1 MFALFAV
8 IFVGLMAVLI
18 GREVSRGSRV
28 NRCSDMPKR
37 GHEESILVADE
48 GLDELH
54 QDFLE
59 DKWFDRGIEVNHSN
73 NIGFSDD

>member
-1 MFALFAV
+1 
-8 IFVGLMAVLI
+8 
-18 GREVSRGSRV
+18 
-28 NRCSDMPKR
+28 MPKR
-37 GHEESILVADE
+37 GHEDSILVADE